1 MGTRYKT
8 VFKRIWRR
16 IVIRPVQLNKAR
28 FFVYLVFVMRTA
40 WRLNDDVHCVFRPG
54 FYVVEQ
60 IHRSIK
66 YKVYSIEYK
75 VLEATS
81 TTSLFPPQ
89 PPRSGLPLR
98 PFPLALLP
106 PLCLLCSQKPF
117 LQEFQ
122 ALFPA
127 VELLLPLSPN

>member
-1 MGTRYKT
+1 MRLRNESI
-8 VFKRIWRR
+8 FKRIRCR
-16 IVIRPVQLNKAR
+16 VVISSVQFYQAS

-40 WRLNDDVHCVFRPG
+40 RRFYNDVHCVFGSG
-54 FYVVEQ
+54 FYVVKK

-122 ALFPA
+122 APFPA